1 MTTNQLNLDKYE
13 GHTQGPWDI
22 TTWLKGDPNEGG
34 VIPASDMYLFNDAP
48 QLLAEVKRLRDVLE
62 ANLLVECDG
71 CKNWLIEEQIMEHPS
86 HTQWCYVCYSCSR
99 ISESDDE

>member
-1 MTTNQLNLDKYE
+1 MIDTDKYE

-48 QLLAEVKRLRDVLE
+48 QLLAEVKRLRETVKAYLDLDMESLE
-62 ANLLVECDG
+62 FCRIMREMGV
-71 CKNWLIEEQIMEHPS
+71 IE
-86 HTQWCYVCYSCSR
+86 
-99 ISESDDE
+99 

>member
-48 QLLAEVKRLRDVLE
+48 QLLAEVKRLREGVQDICNTGTDTNAEWVSMTLTR
-62 ANLLVECDG
+62 LKG
-71 CKNWLIEEQIMEHPS
+71 LIE
-86 HTQWCYVCYSCSR
+86 
-99 ISESDDE
+99 

>member
-1 MTTNQLNLDKYE
+1 MIDTDKYE
-13 GHTQGPWDI
+13 RM
-22 TTWLKGDPNEGG
+22 LKDETYRLDGRNNMM
-34 VIPASDMYLFNDAP
+34 ALT
-48 QLLAEVKRLRDVLE
+48 LLAEVKRLRDVLE